1 MVRKREIEELNDWL
15 ESAKSSEIEGLASL
29 GAGLENERESVE
41 GALRLKWS
49 NGQVE
54 GQVNWIKTTKRQMFG
69 RAKFDLL
76 RRKILLAGRGEDRDW
91 RTGENRSSITE
102 IA

>member
-1 MVRKREIEELNDWL
+1 MTFEQFQTIVRERKAEELSDWFEL
-15 ESAKSSEIEGLASL
+15 AKTSGIEALASFAEGL
-29 GAGLENERESVE
+29 ETERESVE
-41 GALRLKWS
+41 AALRLEWS

-76 RRKILLAGRGEDRDW
+76 RRKILLAG
-91 RTGENRSSITE
+91 
-102 IA
+102 